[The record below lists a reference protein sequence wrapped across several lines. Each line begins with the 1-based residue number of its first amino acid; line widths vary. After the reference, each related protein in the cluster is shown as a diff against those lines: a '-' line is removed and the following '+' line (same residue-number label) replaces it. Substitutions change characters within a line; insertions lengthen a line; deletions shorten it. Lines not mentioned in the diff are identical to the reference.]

1 MRPPEAPA
9 RRGAWIAPALV
20 GGALLAAA
28 LSFSI
33 HCRGLVEAGGPLYA
47 LVYAAV
53 FPPLVGVIVVLG
65 GVVLMRGGNGR
76 AVAAAYA
83 LTAPSFIN
91 WIFNLVHALH
101 GMRG

>member
-9 RRGAWIAPALV
+9 LRGAWIPPALV
-20 GGALLAAA
+20 GCAALAAG
-28 LSFSI
+28 LSFSVYS
-33 HCRGLVEAGGPLYA
+33 RGLVEATSPLYA
-47 LVYAAV
+47 LAYAAV
-53 FPPLVGVIVVLG
+53 FPPLTGIIVVLG

-91 WIFNLVHALH
+91 WVFNLAHVLH
-101 GMRG
+101 GMRA